1 MNINLT
7 KKDLEVCL
15 CACDFFVEAPDELS
29 LPDYKEKYEQWQKTK
44 AKLWKALD
52 EMEKG
57 K

>member
-1 MNINLT
+1 MNINMT

-15 CACDFFVEAPDELS
+15 CACDFFVEAPDKLS